1 MTTPT
6 ASTETE
12 QLLALWR
19 ELESERDRRFKE
31 KLDAGEAI
39 RVRCILD
46 EHGDETEAQARAIA
60 ALPEKDR
67 TKSLGW
73 IRRTIIR
80 PIVDAISPPQDAPTV
95 QSLMHKIHEHV
106 ELTAVV
112 EPNAPKPAATTTT
125 ISPPHVWEERQGVVR
140 IQTGPPDKNSS
151 QGYCEIG
158 HWKLN
163 ARGELV
169 LRDEG
174 GALLREHRLEPGQDP
189 AAMALKLLRAWWS
202 ADRGFDFG
210 RRLQYPPDDWM
221 A

>member
-1 MTTPT
+1 MTTLT
-6 ASTETE
+6 VSTETE
-12 QLLALWR
+12 RLLELWR
-19 ELESERDRRFKE
+19 ELEAERDRRFKE

-80 PIVDAISPPQDAPTV
+80 PIVDAISPPQDAPPV
-95 QSLMHKIHEHV
+95 
-106 ELTAVV
+106 VV
-112 EPNAPKPAATTTT
+112 EPISHSAAEPPVPKSSAP
-125 ISPPHVWEERQGVVR
+125 PPVFEPREGVVR
-140 IQTGPPDKNSS
+140 IQTGSPDHVSP
-151 QGYCEIG
+151 QGYCEIAR
-158 HWKLN
+158 WQLN

-169 LRDEG
+169 LRNEDG
-174 GALLREHRLEPGQDP
+174 KLLREYRLEGDQDP
-189 AAMALKLLRAWWS
+189 ADMALKLLRAWAS
-202 ADRGFDFG
+202 ERKSDYSG
-210 RRLQYPPDDWM
+210 RPLSYLGGDDWM

>member
-12 QLLALWR
+12 RLLELWR
-19 ELESERDRRFKE
+19 ELEAERDRRFKE

-80 PIVDAISPPQDAPTV
+80 PIVDAISPPRDAPPV
-95 QSLMHKIHEHV
+95 
-106 ELTAVV
+106 VV
-112 EPNAPKPAATTTT
+112 EPISHSAAEPPAPKSST
-125 ISPPHVWEERQGVVR
+125 PPPVFEPREGIVR
-140 IQTGPPDKNSS
+140 IQTGEPNHANPLGS
-151 QGYCEIG
+151 CEV
-158 HWKLN
+158 
-163 ARGELV
+163 ARWALDIRGWLVVRNEDGAV
-169 LRDEG
+169 LREC
-174 GALLREHRLEPGQDP
+174 RLEPGQDP
-189 AAMALKLLRAWWS
+189 AAMAAKLLRASWS
-202 ADRGFDFG
+202 ESREADFG
-210 RRLQYPPDDWM
+210 RRLEYPSDDWM

>member
-1 MTTPT
+1 MTTPELT
-6 ASTETE
+6 DE
-12 QLLALWR
+12 QLLLAWQ
-19 ELESERDRRFKE
+19 ELTKEQQRRFDR
-31 KLDAGEAI
+31 LFDTDQAVRI
-39 RVRCILD
+39 RCILD
-46 EHGDETEAQARAIA
+46 ELGGEPEAEVQAKALA
-60 ALPEKDR
+60 ALPKRD
-67 TKSLGW
+67 KGKAVGW
-73 IRRTIIR
+73 IARRIIR
-80 PIVDAISPPQDAPTV
+80 PIVDALAPQDAPPV
-95 QSLMHKIHEHV
+95 
-106 ELTAVV
+106 VV
-112 EPNAPKPAATTTT
+112 EPKNTTT
-125 ISPPHVWEERQGVVR
+125 ISHSTAEPPVPKSSTPSPVFEPREGIVR
-140 IQTGPPDKNSS
+140 IQTGEPDRASPL
-151 QGYCEIG
+151 GYCEIG

>member
-1 MTTPT
+1 MTALT

-12 QLLALWR
+12 RLLELWR
-19 ELESERDRRFKE
+19 ELEAERDRRFKE

-67 TKSLGW
+67 SKSLGW
-73 IRRTIIR
+73 IRRIITR
-80 PIVDAISPPQDAPTV
+80 PRVNTTSPQNVPTEP
-95 QSLMHKIHEHV
+95 LIRKTHEHV
-106 ELTAVV
+106 ESTVV
-112 EPNAPKPAATTTT
+112 EPNAPKPAAAAAH
-125 ISPPHVWEERQGVVR
+125 PPHVWEERQGVVR

-151 QGYCEIG
+151 EGYCEVA

-189 AAMALKLLRAWWS
+189 AAMALKFLRAWWS
-202 ADRGFDFG
+202 ADRGSDFG
-210 RRLQYPPDDWM
+210 RRLQYPSDDWM

>member
-1 MTTPT
+1 MTAPE
-6 ASTETE
+6 STE
-12 QLLALWR
+12 QLVAAWR
-19 ELESERDRRFKE
+19 ELEADRERRFKVE
-31 KLDAGEAI
+31 LDAGEAI

-67 TKSLGW
+67 SKSLGW

-80 PIVDAISPPQDAPTV
+80 PIVDAISPPQDAPAAPNEPKNT
-95 QSLMHKIHEHV
+95 
-106 ELTAVV
+106 TAISHSVV
-112 EPNAPKPAATTTT
+112 EPNDPKPAATT
-125 ISPPHVWEERQGVVR
+125 ISPPHVWEEKQGIVR
-140 IQTGPPDKNSS
+140 IQTGSPDHACP

-158 HWKLN
+158 RWTLN

-202 ADRGFDFG
+202 SDRGSDFG
-210 RRLQYPPDDWM
+210 RRLQYPSDDWM

>member
-12 QLLALWR
+12 RLLELWR
-19 ELESERDRRFKE
+19 ELEAERDRRFKE

-80 PIVDAISPPQDAPTV
+80 PIVDAISPPQDT
-95 QSLMHKIHEHV
+95 ST
-106 ELTAVV
+106 ELPPAVV
-112 EPNAPKPAATTTT
+112 EPISHSAAEPPAPKSST
-125 ISPPHVWEERQGVVR
+125 PPPVFEPREGIVR
-140 IQTGPPDKNSS
+140 IQTGSPDHASP
-151 QGYCEIG
+151 QGYCEIAR
-158 HWKLN
+158 WTLN

-169 LRDEG
+169 LRNEDG
-174 GALLREHRLEPGQDP
+174 KLLREHRLEGDQDP
-189 AAMALKLLRAWWS
+189 ADMALKLLRAWAS
-202 ADRGFDFG
+202 ERKSDYSG
-210 RRLQYPPDDWM
+210 RRLPHPDDAWM